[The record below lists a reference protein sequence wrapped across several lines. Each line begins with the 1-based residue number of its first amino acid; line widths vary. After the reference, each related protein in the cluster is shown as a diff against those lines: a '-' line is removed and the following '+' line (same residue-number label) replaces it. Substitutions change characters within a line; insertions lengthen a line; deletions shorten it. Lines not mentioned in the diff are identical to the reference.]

1 MNIWFLA
8 PRWGSEQVSPEAF
21 LEKVKAAGYQGV
33 EMPLPLDELERDR
46 WISLL
51 RQFNLRLVVQ
61 QWETERVSTLEDH
74 LALLEAVIRSA
85 AEAGPLFINSQTG
98 KDYFTFEQNCR
109 LLDLTA
115 ALEAETDIQ
124 IVHEIHRGRFSFHPL
139 TILPY
144 LDAYPHLRL
153 AADLSHWCCVC
164 SSYLQDQQSAVQK
177 ALSRA
182 AHIHA
187 RVGFTE
193 GPQVNDFR
201 APEWREALAHHLGW
215 WDIAIAHQQRAG
227 ASYCTITP
235 EFGPNPYMPSLPYT
249 RQPLADQWDLN
260 VAMMALLRTRYSSGA
275 TPAHAQACQ
284 SVKNENAMS
293 A

>member
-1 MNIWFLA
+1 
-8 PRWGSEQVSPEAF
+8 
-21 LEKVKAAGYQGV
+21 
-33 EMPLPLDELERDR
+33 MPLPLDELERDR

-227 ASYCTITP
+227 AWYCSITP

-284 SVKNENAMS
+284 SEKNENAMS

>member
-1 MNIWFLA
+1 MRRRQTPCLLI
-8 PRWGSEQVSPEAF
+8 PKPGRIISP
-21 LEKVKAAGYQGV
+21 
-33 EMPLPLDELERDR
+33 
-46 WISLL
+46 L
-51 RQFNLRLVVQ
+51 R
-61 QWETERVSTLEDH
+61 
-74 LALLEAVIRSA
+74 
-85 AEAGPLFINSQTG
+85 
-98 KDYFTFEQNCR
+98 QNCR

-115 ALEAETDIQ
+115 ALEAETGIQ

-139 TILPY
+139 MILSY

-153 AADLSHWCCVC
+153 TADLSHWCCVC

-177 ALSRA
+177 ALSYV

-227 ASYCTITP
+227 ASVLQH
-235 EFGPNPYMPSLPYT
+235 NP
-249 RQPLADQWDLN
+249 
-260 VAMMALLRTRYSSGA
+260 
-275 TPAHAQACQ
+275 
-284 SVKNENAMS
+284 
-293 A
+293 

>member
-8 PRWGSEQVSPEAF
+8 PRWGSEQLPPEAF

-33 EMPLPLDELERDR
+33 EMPLPADDQERDR

-61 QWETERVSTLEDH
+61 QWETERFSTLEDH
-74 LALLEAVIRSA
+74 LALLETVIRKA
-85 AEAGPLFINSQTG
+85 AAADPLFINSQTG

-115 ALEAETDIQ
+115 ALEAETGVQ
-124 IVHEIHRGRFSFHPL
+124 IVHEIHRGKFSFHPL
-139 TILPY
+139 TTLPY
-144 LDAYPHLRL
+144 LDAYPHLCITI
-153 AADLSHWCCVC
+153 DLSHWCCVC

-177 ALSRA
+177 ALCHV

-201 APEWREALAHHLGW
+201 APEWREALAYHLGW

-235 EFGPNPYMPSLPYT
+235 EFGPSPYMPSLPYT

-260 VAMMALLRTRYSSGA
+260 VAMMALLKTKYSSGA
-275 TPAHAQACQ
+275 TSADAEACQ
-284 SVKNENAMS
+284 FVNNENAMS